1 MFFKKKKEKKARELT
16 LEQRKQLKEAQKW
29 IDILQN
35 VTVYDGTGKGQKQI
49 ER

>member
-1 MFFKKKKEKKARELT
+1 MWFKKKKEKKERELT
-16 LEQRKQLKEAQKW
+16 PEQREQLKEARKW
-29 IDILQN
+29 IDILHN